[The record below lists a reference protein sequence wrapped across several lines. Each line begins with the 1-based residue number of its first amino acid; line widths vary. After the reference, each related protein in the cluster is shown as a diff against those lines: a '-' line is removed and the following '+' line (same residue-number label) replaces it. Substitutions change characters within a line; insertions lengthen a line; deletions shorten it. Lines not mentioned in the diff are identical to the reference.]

1 MNVIEIL
8 LILMLIYLIYNIFN
22 KPQIK
27 YDPAII
33 HPASL

>member
-1 MNVIEIL
+1 MNVIENL
-8 LILMLIYLIYNIFN
+8 LILMLIYLIYKTFN